1 MCGASFSQL
10 WAKEASG
17 RRADRRPPTARH
29 PDTLREDGQCH
40 RYTSCPCRRAKS
52 YGAGYH
58 SMPQF
63 PHLCNGDG
71 TSSCSLVGFTG
82 LGGGVR
88 LVEQHLPGTSSYVW
102 CLLSCWSRPRAASC
116 QSFSNFFPYR
126 EARLSL
132 WPCPQESPHLL
143 PTAEVEDGSLSRVA
157 WWPPI
162 HHMVPG
168 RSPREPPPSTR
179 YEPRPQPGPTGP
191 TNSLQTEQSPG
202 CLFSVTPVPAGYLKT
217 SGKLGWRERGGRLSF
232 AAGLADSWGIPA
244 RSPLPEPPRPR
255 PPNPLALAVQAPLTS
270 LVIKHYGLITFNFY
284 NFRNTLTHEK

>member
-1 MCGASFSQL
+1 MGPASHS
-10 WAKEASG
+10 SG
-17 RRADRRPPTARH
+17 PKKQMAGGQTEGPPQ
-29 PDTLREDGQCH
+29 PDTLTPSARMASVTGTPAARAVGPRAMELG
-40 RYTSCPCRRAKS
+40 TTPCLSFLICA
-52 YGAGYH
+52 
-58 SMPQF
+58 
-63 PHLCNGDG
+63 
-71 TSSCSLVGFTG
+71 TG
-82 LGGGVR
+82 MVPVPALLWGSRGWGGGVR

-116 QSFSNFFPYR
+116 QSFSSFFPYR

-143 PTAEVEDGSLSRVA
+143 PTAEGEDGSLSRVA

-191 TNSLQTEQSPG
+191 TDSLQTEQSPG

-244 RSPLPEPPRPR
+244 RPPLPEPPRPR
-255 PPNPLALAVQAPLTS
+255 PPNTLALAVQAPLTS